1 MRKLSHRRSALHGMT
16 GLAAVASLVA
26 FAMTA
31 GIHAQS
37 LILHPVEG
45 KTPSF
50 EVATIRPSGSEGG
63 FVNYHISSE
72 RFEAENA
79 TLSALIRFAYDIR
92 SDDQLPSEPKWI
104 GSEKFNIDAKL
115 EDSEVTRI
123 DAQPPEKKMDRYRL
137 MVQSL
142 LADRFKLKLSERTRN
157 VPIYALVLAKNGSKL
172 TALPDTE
179 DTNSRLPM
187 LSGLSRGELKAGAVS
202 MEFFASWISGTPEAG
217 ERVVED
223 ETGLKGRYDFTL
235 NWTKEDKQ
243 DAQTNGANPGHG
255 EPKPGSPGSSGP
267 SFLTALQEQLGLKL
281 AARRAA
287 VEVLIIDHVE
297 HPSPN

>member
-1 MRKLSHRRSALHGMT
+1 MRILSHDRTVLPGAYALT
-16 GLAAVASLVA
+16 AVALSMV
-26 FAMTA
+26 FGMVA
-31 GIHAQS
+31 GIRAQTP
-37 LILHPVEG
+37 LLHPADG

-50 EVATIRPSGSEGG
+50 EVASIRPSGSVGG

-72 RFEAENA
+72 RFGAENA
-79 TLSALIRFAYDIR
+79 TLSALIRLAYDIR

-104 GSEKFNIDAKL
+104 ESEKFDIDAKL
-115 EDSEVTRI
+115 EDSEVTTI
-123 DAQPPEKKMDRYRL
+123 EALPPEKKIDRYRL

-142 LADRFKLKLSERTRN
+142 LAERFKLKLSERTKD
-157 VPIYALVLAKNGSKL
+157 VPIYALLVAKNGPKL
-172 TALPDTE
+172 TALPETADS
-179 DTNSRLPM
+179 NRRLPM
-187 LSGLSRGELKAGAVS
+187 LSGGSRGEMKAGAVS
-202 MEFFASWISGTPEAG
+202 MDFFASWISGTPEAG

-235 NWTKEDKQ
+235 NWTKENRQ
-243 DAQTNGANPGHG
+243 DAQFNGASTGPG
-255 EPKPGSPGSSGP
+255 ESKPASAGSAGP

-281 AARRAA
+281 VSRRAA

>member
-1 MRKLSHRRSALHGMT
+1 MRILSHRRSVLQDLA
-16 GLAAVASLVA
+16 GLAAVALPVA
-26 FAMTA
+26 FVMAA
-31 GIHAQS
+31 GMRAQT
-37 LILHPVEG
+37 LILHPVQG

-50 EVATIRPSGSEGG
+50 EVATIRPSGSAAG

-79 TLSALIRFAYDIR
+79 TLTALIRFAYNIK
-92 SDDQLPSEPKWI
+92 SDDQLPSDPKWI
-104 GSEKFNIDAKL
+104 GSEKFDIDAKL
-115 EDSEVTRI
+115 DDSEVAAI
-123 DAQPPEKKMDRYRL
+123 ADLPAEEKFARYRL

-142 LADRFKLKLSERTRN
+142 LADRFKLKLSDRTRN

-172 TALPDTE
+172 TPLPDTV
-179 DTNSRLPM
+179 DTKTRLPM
-187 LSGLSRGELKAGAVS
+187 LSGGSRGEMKADAVS

-235 NWTKEDKQ
+235 NWTKEDTHSSQ
-243 DAQTNGANPGHG
+243 FNEAATGQGGAKAP
-255 EPKPGSPGSSGP
+255 PPGSSGT

-281 AARRAA
+281 VSRRAA
-287 VEVLIIDHVE
+287 VDVLIIDHVE